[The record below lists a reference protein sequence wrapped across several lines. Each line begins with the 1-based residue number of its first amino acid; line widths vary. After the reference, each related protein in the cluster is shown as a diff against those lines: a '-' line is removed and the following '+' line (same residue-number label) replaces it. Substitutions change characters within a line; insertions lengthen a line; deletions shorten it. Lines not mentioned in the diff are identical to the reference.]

1 MLQSIFWTAVLFIY
15 YIIQGVLIMDKNDEL
30 EKTENFEE
38 STKELKTI
46 IGKPVEFSDDEINK
60 VVMSDDS
67 DIMSDEEF
75 EEMLENNIPLYEDLS
90 EEELLTRQKEFANL
104 SEEGRAMLRDIS
116 GIQNSRIITLNAL
129 MCNSVA
135 VIKDAEDDIEDI
147 EFSEEYLKFLNWYD
161 SLIRT
166 GTFYP
171 RYEENEKIF
180 EDILNSG
187 LETEDDNNIFAY
199 FKKKYI
205 EKVRGICKEIE
216 EPLSGIEMEAAKRFE
231 ILSTTNINLIK
242 VFENIKEYEGY
253 NWNKFSNCILNLS
266 A

>member
-1 MLQSIFWTAVLFIY
+1 
-15 YIIQGVLIMDKNDEL
+15 MDRNNDL

-38 STKELKTI
+38 SMKGLKTI
-46 IGKPVEFSDDEINK
+46 IGKPVEISDDGIHK
-60 VVMSDDS
+60 VIMSEDS
-67 DIMSDEEF
+67 DVMSDEEF
-75 EEMLENNIPLYEDLS
+75 EEMLENNIPLYEDLT

-104 SEEGRAMLRDIS
+104 SEEGRKMLRDIS

-135 VIKDAEDDIEDI
+135 IIKDADDDIEDI

-187 LETEDDNNIFAY
+187 LESEDDNNIFAY

-231 ILSTTNINLIK
+231 TLSTTNMNLIK
-242 VFENIKEYEGY
+242 VFENIKNYDNYDWE
-253 NWNKFSNCILNLS
+253 KFSNEVLKK
-266 A
+266 

>member
-1 MLQSIFWTAVLFIY
+1 MER
-15 YIIQGVLIMDKNDEL
+15 NDEL

-38 STKELKTI
+38 NMRELKTI
-46 IGKPVEFSDDEINK
+46 IGKPAEFSDDGIHK
-60 VVMSDDS
+60 VIMSEDSDVMSDED
-67 DIMSDEEF
+67 F
-75 EEMLENNIPLYEDLS
+75 EEMLENNIPLFEDLT
-90 EEELLTRQKEFANL
+90 EEELLTRQKEFATL

-129 MCNSVA
+129 MCNSVMI
-135 VIKDAEDDIEDI
+135 IKDAEDDIEDI

-187 LETEDDNNIFAY
+187 LENEDDNNIFAY
-199 FKKKYI
+199 FQKKYI

-231 ILSTTNINLIK
+231 TLSTTNMNLIK
-242 VFENIKEYEGY
+242 AFENIKEYEGY
-253 NWNKFSNCILNLS
+253 DWDTFSKNVLK
-266 A
+266 

>member
-1 MLQSIFWTAVLFIY
+1 MEINE
-15 YIIQGVLIMDKNDEL
+15 GL
-30 EKTENFEE
+30 EKIENFEE
-38 STKELKTI
+38 NMRELKTI
-46 IGKPVEFSDDEINK
+46 IGKPVEFSDDGIHK
-60 VVMSDDS
+60 VIMSEDS
-67 DIMSDEEF
+67 DVMSDEEF
-75 EEMLENNIPLYEDLS
+75 EEMLENNIPLYEDLT

-104 SEEGRAMLRDIS
+104 SEEGREMLRDIS

-129 MCNSVA
+129 MCNSV
-135 VIKDAEDDIEDI
+135 VIIKDAEDDIEDI

-187 LETEDDNNIFAY
+187 LENEDDNNIFAY

-231 ILSTTNINLIK
+231 TLSTTNMNLIK
-242 VFENIKEYEGY
+242 AFENIKEYEGY
-253 NWNKFSNCILNLS
+253 DWDTFSKNVLK
-266 A
+266 

>member
-1 MLQSIFWTAVLFIY
+1 M
-15 YIIQGVLIMDKNDEL
+15 NRNNEL

-38 STKELKTI
+38 SMKGLKTI
-46 IGKPVEFSDDEINK
+46 IGKPVEFSDDGINK

-104 SEEGRAMLRDIS
+104 SEEGRAMMRDIS

-135 VIKDAEDDIEDI
+135 IIKDAEDDIEDI

-231 ILSTTNINLIK
+231 TLSITNTNLIK
-242 VFENIKEYEGY
+242 VFESIKEYEGY
-253 NWNKFSNCILNLS
+253 DWDTFAKDVLK
-266 A
+266 

>member
-1 MLQSIFWTAVLFIY
+1 ME
-15 YIIQGVLIMDKNDEL
+15 KNNEL

-38 STKELKTI
+38 SMKELKTI
-46 IGKPVEFSDDEINK
+46 IGKPVEISDDGIRK
-60 VVMSDDS
+60 VVMSDDL

-90 EEELLTRQKEFANL
+90 EEELLTRQKEFATL

-135 VIKDAEDDIEDI
+135 LIKDAEDDIEDI

-231 ILSTTNINLIK
+231 TLSTTNMNLIK
-242 VFENIKEYEGY
+242 IFENIKEYKEY
-253 NWNKFSNCILNLS
+253 NWDTFSKDVLK
-266 A
+266 

>member
-1 MLQSIFWTAVLFIY
+1 MNR
-15 YIIQGVLIMDKNDEL
+15 NDEL
-30 EKTENFEE
+30 EKTKNFEE
-38 STKELKTI
+38 SMKGLKTI
-46 IGKPVEFSDDEINK
+46 IGKPVDISDIGTHK
-60 VVMSDDS
+60 VVMSEDS
-67 DIMSDEEF
+67 NIMSDEEF

-104 SEEGRAMLRDIS
+104 SEEGRKMLRDIT

-135 VIKDAEDDIEDI
+135 IIKDAEDDIEDI

-199 FKKKYI
+199 FNKKYI

-231 ILSTTNINLIK
+231 TLSTTNTNLIK
-242 VFENIKEYEGY
+242 VFENIKEYKEY
-253 NWNKFSNCILNLS
+253 NWDTFSKDVLK
-266 A
+266 

>member
-1 MLQSIFWTAVLFIY
+1 ME
-15 YIIQGVLIMDKNDEL
+15 KNNEL

-38 STKELKTI
+38 SMKELKTI
-46 IGKPVEFSDDEINK
+46 IDKPVENSDDGIRK
-60 VVMSDDS
+60 VVMSDDL

-90 EEELLTRQKEFANL
+90 EEELLTRQKEFATL

-135 VIKDAEDDIEDI
+135 LIKDAEDDIEDI

-231 ILSTTNINLIK
+231 TLSTTNMNLIK
-242 VFENIKEYEGY
+242 IFENIKEYKEY
-253 NWNKFSNCILNLS
+253 NWDTFSKDVLK
-266 A
+266 

>member
-1 MLQSIFWTAVLFIY
+1 MER
-15 YIIQGVLIMDKNDEL
+15 NDEL
-30 EKTENFEE
+30 EKTKNFEE
-38 STKELKTI
+38 SMKELKTI
-46 IGKPVEFSDDEINK
+46 IGKPVEFSDDGIHK
-60 VVMSDDS
+60 VILSEDLDVMSDED
-67 DIMSDEEF
+67 F
-75 EEMLENNIPLYEDLS
+75 EEMLENNIPLYEDLT
-90 EEELLTRQKEFANL
+90 EEELLMRQKEFATL
-104 SEEGRAMLRDIS
+104 SEEGKEMLRDIS
-116 GIQNSRIITLNAL
+116 GIQNSRIVTLNAL

-135 VIKDAEDDIEDI
+135 IIKDAEDNIEDI

-180 EDILNSG
+180 EDILNYG

-216 EPLSGIEMEAAKRFE
+216 EPLSGVEMEAAKRFE
-231 ILSTTNINLIK
+231 TLSTTNMNLIK
-242 VFENIKEYEGY
+242 VFENIKEYERY
-253 NWNKFSNCILNLS
+253 NWDTFSKNVLK
-266 A
+266 

>member
-1 MLQSIFWTAVLFIY
+1 
-15 YIIQGVLIMDKNDEL
+15 MDKTDEL

-38 STKELKTI
+38 SMKELKTI

-135 VIKDAEDDIEDI
+135 IIKDAEDDIEDI

-231 ILSTTNINLIK
+231 TLSTTNTNLIK
-242 VFENIKEYEGY
+242 VFESIKKYEGY
-253 NWNKFSNCILNLS
+253 NWDTFAKDVLQ
-266 A
+266 

>member
-1 MLQSIFWTAVLFIY
+1 M
-15 YIIQGVLIMDKNDEL
+15 MDRNDEL
-30 EKTENFEE
+30 EKTKNFEE
-38 STKELKTI
+38 SMKELKTI
-46 IGKPVEFSDDEINK
+46 IGKPVEFSDDGINK
-60 VVMSDDS
+60 VVMPDDS

-104 SEEGRAMLRDIS
+104 SEEGRKMLRDIS

-135 VIKDAEDDIEDI
+135 IIKDAEDDIEDI

-231 ILSTTNINLIK
+231 TLSTTNINLIK

-253 NWNKFSNCILNLS
+253 NWDTFSKDVLK
-266 A
+266 

>member
-1 MLQSIFWTAVLFIY
+1 MER
-15 YIIQGVLIMDKNDEL
+15 NEEL
-30 EKTENFEE
+30 ENAKALNG
-38 STKELKTI
+38 I
-46 IGKPVEFSDDEINK
+46 IGKPVVISE
-60 VVMSDDS
+60 DS
-67 DIMSDEEF
+67 DVMNDEDF
-75 EEMLENNIPLYEDLS
+75 EEMLENNIPLYEDLT
-90 EEELLTRQKEFANL
+90 EEELLTRQREFETL
-104 SEEGRAMLRDIS
+104 SEEGREMLRDIT
-116 GIQNSRIITLNAL
+116 GIQNSRIVTLNAL

-135 VIKDAEDDIEDI
+135 IIRDAEDDIEDI

-187 LETEDDNNIFAY
+187 LESEDENNIFAY

-231 ILSTTNINLIK
+231 TLSITNTNLVK

-253 NWNKFSNCILNLS
+253 DWDTFSKNII
-266 A
+266 

>member
-1 MLQSIFWTAVLFIY
+1 
-15 YIIQGVLIMDKNDEL
+15 MDRNDEL
-30 EKTENFEE
+30 EKTKNFEE
-38 STKELKTI
+38 SMKGLKTI
-46 IGKPVEFSDDEINK
+46 IGKPVEFSDDGINK

-75 EEMLENNIPLYEDLS
+75 EEMLENNIPLYEDLT

-135 VIKDAEDDIEDI
+135 IIKDAEDDIEDI

-231 ILSTTNINLIK
+231 TLSITNTNLIK

-253 NWNKFSNCILNLS
+253 NWDTFSKDVLK
-266 A
+266 

>member
-1 MLQSIFWTAVLFIY
+1 M
-15 YIIQGVLIMDKNDEL
+15 NRNNEL

-38 STKELKTI
+38 SMKGLKTI
-46 IGKPVEFSDDEINK
+46 IGKPVEISDDGIHK
-60 VVMSDDS
+60 VVMPNDS

-135 VIKDAEDDIEDI
+135 IIKDADDDIEDI

-231 ILSTTNINLIK
+231 TLSITNTNLIK

-253 NWNKFSNCILNLS
+253 NWDTFAKDVLQ
-266 A
+266 

>member
-1 MLQSIFWTAVLFIY
+1 
-15 YIIQGVLIMDKNDEL
+15 MDRNNDL

-38 STKELKTI
+38 SMKELKTI
-46 IGKPVEFSDDEINK
+46 IGKPVEISDDGTHK
-60 VVMSDDS
+60 VVMSEDS

-104 SEEGRAMLRDIS
+104 SEEGRKMLRDIS

-135 VIKDAEDDIEDI
+135 IIKDAEDDIEDI

-231 ILSTTNINLIK
+231 TLSTTNINLIK

-253 NWNKFSNCILNLS
+253 NWEKFSNEVLKK
-266 A
+266 

>member
-1 MLQSIFWTAVLFIY
+1 
-15 YIIQGVLIMDKNDEL
+15 MDRNNDL

-38 STKELKTI
+38 SMKGLKTI
-46 IGKPVEFSDDEINK
+46 IGKPVEISDDGINK
-60 VVMSDDS
+60 VVMSDDL
-67 DIMSDEEF
+67 DIMNDEEF
-75 EEMLENNIPLYEDLS
+75 EDMLENNIPLYEDLS

-104 SEEGRAMLRDIS
+104 SEEGRKMLRDIT

-135 VIKDAEDDIEDI
+135 IIKDAEDDIEDI

-231 ILSTTNINLIK
+231 TLSTTNINLIK
-242 VFENIKEYEGY
+242 VFENIKEYKEY
-253 NWNKFSNCILNLS
+253 NWDTFSKDVLK
-266 A
+266 

>member
-1 MLQSIFWTAVLFIY
+1 M
-15 YIIQGVLIMDKNDEL
+15 MDRNDEL
-30 EKTENFEE
+30 EKTKNFEE
-38 STKELKTI
+38 SMKELKTI
-46 IGKPVEFSDDEINK
+46 IGKPVEISDDGTHK
-60 VVMSDDS
+60 VVMSEDS
-67 DIMSDEEF
+67 DVMSDEEF

-135 VIKDAEDDIEDI
+135 IIKDAEDDIEDI

-231 ILSTTNINLIK
+231 TLSTTNTNLIK
-242 VFENIKEYEGY
+242 VFESIKEYEGY
-253 NWNKFSNCILNLS
+253 NWDTFAKDVLQ
-266 A
+266 

>member
-1 MLQSIFWTAVLFIY
+1 MER
-15 YIIQGVLIMDKNDEL
+15 NDEL
-30 EKTENFEE
+30 EKPQNFEE
-38 STKELKTI
+38 NMKELATI
-46 IGKPVEFSDDEINK
+46 IGKPVEISEDGIHK
-60 VVMSDDS
+60 VIMSEDS
-67 DIMSDEEF
+67 DVMSDEEF
-75 EEMLENNIPLYEDLS
+75 EEMLENNIPLYEDLT

-135 VIKDAEDDIEDI
+135 IIKDAEDDIEDI

-187 LETEDDNNIFAY
+187 LESEDDNNIFAY

-205 EKVRGICKEIE
+205 EKVRGVCKEIE
-216 EPLSGIEMEAAKRFE
+216 EPLSGVEMEAAKRFE
-231 ILSTTNINLIK
+231 TLSTTNMNLIK
-242 VFENIKEYEGY
+242 VFENIKEYERY
-253 NWNKFSNCILNLS
+253 NWDVFSKNVLK
-266 A
+266 

>member
-1 MLQSIFWTAVLFIY
+1 M
-15 YIIQGVLIMDKNDEL
+15 NRNNEL

-38 STKELKTI
+38 SMKGLKTI
-46 IGKPVEFSDDEINK
+46 IGKPVEISDDGINK

-135 VIKDAEDDIEDI
+135 IIKDAEDDIEDI

-216 EPLSGIEMEAAKRFE
+216 EPLSGVEMEVAKRFE
-231 ILSTTNINLIK
+231 TLSTTNMNLIK
-242 VFENIKEYEGY
+242 VFENIKEYERY
-253 NWNKFSNCILNLS
+253 NWDAFSKNVLK
-266 A
+266 

>member
-1 MLQSIFWTAVLFIY
+1 M
-15 YIIQGVLIMDKNDEL
+15 MDRNDEL

-38 STKELKTI
+38 SMKGLKTV
-46 IGKPVEFSDDEINK
+46 IGKPVEISDIGTHK
-60 VVMSDDS
+60 VVMSEDS

-104 SEEGRAMLRDIS
+104 SEEGRKMLRDIT

-135 VIKDAEDDIEDI
+135 IIKDAEDDIEDI

-171 RYEENEKIF
+171 KYEENEKIF

-231 ILSTTNINLIK
+231 TLSTTNMNLIK

-253 NWNKFSNCILNLS
+253 NWDTFSKDVLK
-266 A
+266 

>member
-1 MLQSIFWTAVLFIY
+1 MER
-15 YIIQGVLIMDKNDEL
+15 NNNL

-38 STKELKTI
+38 SIKGIKTI
-46 IGKPVEFSDDEINK
+46 IGKPVEISDDGTHK
-60 VVMSDDS
+60 VVMSEDLDV
-67 DIMSDEEF
+67 MSDEEF
-75 EEMLENNIPLYEDLS
+75 EDMLENNIPLYEDLS
-90 EEELLTRQKEFANL
+90 EEELLTRQKEFASL
-104 SEEGRAMLRDIS
+104 SEEGRKMLRDIT

-135 VIKDAEDDIEDI
+135 IIKDAEDDIEDI

-216 EPLSGIEMEAAKRFE
+216 EPLSGVEMEAAKRFE
-231 ILSTTNINLIK
+231 TLSTTNMNLIK
-242 VFENIKEYEGY
+242 VFENIKEYERY
-253 NWNKFSNCILNLS
+253 NWDAFSKNVLK
-266 A
+266 

>member
-1 MLQSIFWTAVLFIY
+1 MER
-15 YIIQGVLIMDKNDEL
+15 NNEL
-30 EKTENFEE
+30 EKPQNFEE
-38 STKELKTI
+38 NMKELTTI
-46 IGKPVEFSDDEINK
+46 IGKPVEFSDDGIHK
-60 VVMSDDS
+60 VIMSEDS
-67 DIMSDEEF
+67 DAMSDEDF
-75 EEMLENNIPLYEDLS
+75 EEMLENNIPLFEDLT

-104 SEEGRAMLRDIS
+104 SEEGREMLRDIT
-116 GIQNSRIITLNAL
+116 GIQNSRIVTLNAL

-135 VIKDAEDDIEDI
+135 IIKDAEDDIEDI

-187 LETEDDNNIFAY
+187 LENEDDNNIFAY
-199 FKKKYI
+199 FQKKYI

-231 ILSTTNINLIK
+231 TLSTTNVDLIK
-242 VFENIKEYEGY
+242 TFENIKEYEGN
-253 NWNKFSNCILNLS
+253 NWDTFSKNVLK
-266 A
+266 

>member
-1 MLQSIFWTAVLFIY
+1 MERN
-15 YIIQGVLIMDKNDEL
+15 NDL

-38 STKELKTI
+38 SMKGLKTI
-46 IGKPVEFSDDEINK
+46 IGKPVEISDDGINK

-135 VIKDAEDDIEDI
+135 IIKDAEDDIEDI

-180 EDILNSG
+180 EDILNSS

-231 ILSTTNINLIK
+231 TLSTTNTNLIK
-242 VFENIKEYEGY
+242 VFESIKEYEGY
-253 NWNKFSNCILNLS
+253 NWDTFAKDVLQ
-266 A
+266 

>member
-1 MLQSIFWTAVLFIY
+1 
-15 YIIQGVLIMDKNDEL
+15 MDRNNDL

-38 STKELKTI
+38 SMKGLKTI
-46 IGKPVEFSDDEINK
+46 IGKPVEFSDDGINK
-60 VVMSDDS
+60 VVMSEDS
-67 DIMSDEEF
+67 DVMSDEEF

-90 EEELLTRQKEFANL
+90 EEELLTRQKEFENL

-231 ILSTTNINLIK
+231 TLSTTNINLIK

>member
-1 MLQSIFWTAVLFIY
+1 
-15 YIIQGVLIMDKNDEL
+15 MDRNNDL

-38 STKELKTI
+38 SMKGLKTI
-46 IGKPVEFSDDEINK
+46 IGKPVEISDDGINK
-60 VVMSDDS
+60 VVMSEDS

-75 EEMLENNIPLYEDLS
+75 EDMLENNIPLYEDLT

-187 LETEDDNNIFAY
+187 LENEDDNNIFAY

-216 EPLSGIEMEAAKRFE
+216 EPLSGVEMEAAKRFE
-231 ILSTTNINLIK
+231 TLSTTNINLIK

-253 NWNKFSNCILNLS
+253 NWDTFSKDVLK
-266 A
+266 

>member
-1 MLQSIFWTAVLFIY
+1 MNR
-15 YIIQGVLIMDKNDEL
+15 NDEL

-38 STKELKTI
+38 SMKGLKTI
-46 IGKPVEFSDDEINK
+46 IGKPVEISDIGTHK
-60 VVMSDDS
+60 VVMSEDS

-104 SEEGRAMLRDIS
+104 SEEGRKMLRDIT

-135 VIKDAEDDIEDI
+135 IIKDAEDDIEDI

-216 EPLSGIEMEAAKRFE
+216 EPLSGVEMEAAKRFE
-231 ILSTTNINLIK
+231 TLSTTNMNLIK
-242 VFENIKEYEGY
+242 VFENIKEYERY
-253 NWNKFSNCILNLS
+253 NWDTFSKNVLN
-266 A
+266 

>member
-1 MLQSIFWTAVLFIY
+1 
-15 YIIQGVLIMDKNDEL
+15 MDRNDEL

-38 STKELKTI
+38 SMKELKTI
-46 IGKPVEFSDDEINK
+46 IGKPVEFSDDGINK
-60 VVMSDDS
+60 VVMSEDS

-187 LETEDDNNIFAY
+187 LESEDDNNIFAY

-216 EPLSGIEMEAAKRFE
+216 EPLSGVEMEAAKRFE
-231 ILSTTNINLIK
+231 TLSTTNINLIK

-253 NWNKFSNCILNLS
+253 NWDTFSKDVLK
-266 A
+266 

>member
-1 MLQSIFWTAVLFIY
+1 MER
-15 YIIQGVLIMDKNDEL
+15 NDES
-30 EKTENFEE
+30 EKTKNFVENI
-38 STKELKTI
+38 KELKTI
-46 IGKPVEFSDDEINK
+46 IGKPVEFSDDGIHK
-60 VVMSDDS
+60 VIMSEDSDVMSDED
-67 DIMSDEEF
+67 F
-75 EEMLENNIPLYEDLS
+75 EEMLENNIPLYEDLT
-90 EEELLTRQKEFANL
+90 EEELLTRQKEFATL
-104 SEEGRAMLRDIS
+104 SEEGREMLRDIS

-135 VIKDAEDDIEDI
+135 IIKDAEDDIEDI

-166 GTFYP
+166 GKFYP

-187 LETEDDNNIFAY
+187 LESEDDNNIFAY

-231 ILSTTNINLIK
+231 TLSTTNINLIK
-242 VFENIKEYEGY
+242 TFENIKEYEGY
-253 NWNKFSNCILNLS
+253 NWDTFSNCVFNPS

>member
-1 MLQSIFWTAVLFIY
+1 MNR
-15 YIIQGVLIMDKNDEL
+15 NDEL

-38 STKELKTI
+38 SMKGLKTI
-46 IGKPVEFSDDEINK
+46 IGKPVEISDDGIHK

-104 SEEGRAMLRDIS
+104 SEEGRKMLRDIT

-135 VIKDAEDDIEDI
+135 IIKDAEDDIEDI

-231 ILSTTNINLIK
+231 TLSTTNINLIK

-266 A
+266 T

>member
-1 MLQSIFWTAVLFIY
+1 MER
-15 YIIQGVLIMDKNDEL
+15 NNEL

-38 STKELKTI
+38 NMRDLKTI
-46 IGKPVEFSDDEINK
+46 IGKPVEFSDDGIHK
-60 VVMSDDS
+60 VILSEDSDVMSDED
-67 DIMSDEEF
+67 F
-75 EEMLENNIPLYEDLS
+75 EEMLENNIPLYEDLT
-90 EEELLTRQKEFANL
+90 EEELLTRQKEFATL
-104 SEEGRAMLRDIS
+104 SEEGKEMLRDIS

-129 MCNSVA
+129 MCNSVMI
-135 VIKDAEDDIEDI
+135 IKDAEDDIEDI

-187 LETEDDNNIFAY
+187 LENEDDNNIFAY
-199 FKKKYI
+199 FRKKYI

-216 EPLSGIEMEAAKRFE
+216 EPLSGIEMEAANRFE
-231 ILSTTNINLIK
+231 TLSTTNVNLIK
-242 VFENIKEYEGY
+242 TFENIKEYEGN
-253 NWNKFSNCILNLS
+253 NWDTFSKNVLQ
-266 A
+266 

>member
-1 MLQSIFWTAVLFIY
+1 
-15 YIIQGVLIMDKNDEL
+15 MDRNDEL
-30 EKTENFEE
+30 EKTKNFEE
-38 STKELKTI
+38 SMKELKTI
-46 IGKPVEFSDDEINK
+46 IGKPVEFSDDGIHK
-60 VVMSDDS
+60 VIMSEDLDVMSDED
-67 DIMSDEEF
+67 F
-75 EEMLENNIPLYEDLS
+75 EEMLENNIPLYEDLT
-90 EEELLTRQKEFANL
+90 EEELLMRQKEFTTL
-104 SEEGRAMLRDIS
+104 SEEGKEMLRDIS
-116 GIQNSRIITLNAL
+116 GIQNSRIVTLNAL

-135 VIKDAEDDIEDI
+135 IIKDAEDNIEDI

-187 LETEDDNNIFAY
+187 LESEDDNNIFAY

-231 ILSTTNINLIK
+231 TLSTTNMNLIK
-242 VFENIKEYEGY
+242 IFENIKEYKEY
-253 NWNKFSNCILNLS
+253 NWDTFSKDVLK
-266 A
+266 

>member
-1 MLQSIFWTAVLFIY
+1 
-15 YIIQGVLIMDKNDEL
+15 MDRNDEL
-30 EKTENFEE
+30 EKTKNFEE
-38 STKELKTI
+38 SMKELKTI
-46 IGKPVEFSDDEINK
+46 IGKPVEFSDDGIHK
-60 VVMSDDS
+60 VIISEDLDVMSDED
-67 DIMSDEEF
+67 F
-75 EEMLENNIPLYEDLS
+75 EEMLENNIPLYEDLT
-90 EEELLTRQKEFANL
+90 EEELLMRQKEFATL
-104 SEEGRAMLRDIS
+104 SEEGKEMLRDIS
-116 GIQNSRIITLNAL
+116 GIQNSRIVTLNAL

-135 VIKDAEDDIEDI
+135 IIKDSEDNIEDI

-216 EPLSGIEMEAAKRFE
+216 EPLSGVEMEAAKRFE
-231 ILSTTNINLIK
+231 TLSTTNMNLIK
-242 VFENIKEYEGY
+242 VFENIKEYERY
-253 NWNKFSNCILNLS
+253 NWDAFSKNVLK
-266 A
+266 

>member
-1 MLQSIFWTAVLFIY
+1 
-15 YIIQGVLIMDKNDEL
+15 MDRNNDL

-38 STKELKTI
+38 SMKELKTI
-46 IGKPVEFSDDEINK
+46 IGKPVEFSDDRINK

-75 EEMLENNIPLYEDLS
+75 EEMLENNIPLYEDLT

-135 VIKDAEDDIEDI
+135 IIKDADDDIEDI

-231 ILSTTNINLIK
+231 TLSTTNINLIK
-242 VFENIKEYEGY
+242 VFENIKVYKEY
-253 NWNKFSNCILNLS
+253 NWDTFSKDVLK
-266 A
+266 

>member
-1 MLQSIFWTAVLFIY
+1 MER
-15 YIIQGVLIMDKNDEL
+15 NDEL

-38 STKELKTI
+38 NMRELKTI
-46 IGKPVEFSDDEINK
+46 IGKPIEISDDGIHK
-60 VVMSDDS
+60 VIMSEDSDVMSDED
-67 DIMSDEEF
+67 F
-75 EEMLENNIPLYEDLS
+75 EEMLENNIPLYEDLT
-90 EEELLTRQKEFANL
+90 EEELLTRQKEFATL
-104 SEEGRAMLRDIS
+104 SEEGREMLRDIT
-116 GIQNSRIITLNAL
+116 GIQNSRIVTLNAL

-135 VIKDAEDDIEDI
+135 IIKDAEDDIEDI

-187 LETEDDNNIFAY
+187 LENEDDNNIFAY
-199 FKKKYI
+199 FQKKYI

-231 ILSTTNINLIK
+231 TLSNTNTNLIK
-242 VFENIKEYEGY
+242 AFENIKEYEGC
-253 NWNKFSNCILNLS
+253 NWDTFSKNVLK
-266 A
+266 

>member
-1 MLQSIFWTAVLFIY
+1 ME
-15 YIIQGVLIMDKNDEL
+15 KNNEL

-38 STKELKTI
+38 SMKELKTI
-46 IGKPVEFSDDEINK
+46 IDKPVENSDDGIRK
-60 VVMSDDS
+60 VVMSDDL

-90 EEELLTRQKEFANL
+90 EEELLTRQKEFATL

-135 VIKDAEDDIEDI
+135 LIKDAEDDIEDI

-231 ILSTTNINLIK
+231 TLSTTNINLIK

>member
-1 MLQSIFWTAVLFIY
+1 
-15 YIIQGVLIMDKNDEL
+15 MDRNNDL

-38 STKELKTI
+38 SMKGLKTI
-46 IGKPVEFSDDEINK
+46 IGKPVEFSDDGINK
-60 VVMSDDS
+60 VVMSEDS

-231 ILSTTNINLIK
+231 TLSTTNINLIK

-253 NWNKFSNCILNLS
+253 DWNKFSNCILNLS

>member
-1 MLQSIFWTAVLFIY
+1 M
-15 YIIQGVLIMDKNDEL
+15 MDRNDEL
-30 EKTENFEE
+30 EKTKNFEE
-38 STKELKTI
+38 SMKELKTI
-46 IGKPVEFSDDEINK
+46 IGKPVEFSDDGINK
-60 VVMSDDS
+60 VVIPDDS

-104 SEEGRAMLRDIS
+104 SEEGRKMLRDIS

-135 VIKDAEDDIEDI
+135 IIKDAEDDIEDI

-231 ILSTTNINLIK
+231 TLSTTNTNLIK

-253 NWNKFSNCILNLS
+253 NWDTFSKDVLK
-266 A
+266 

>member
-1 MLQSIFWTAVLFIY
+1 
-15 YIIQGVLIMDKNDEL
+15 MDRNDEL

-38 STKELKTI
+38 SMKGLKTI
-46 IGKPVEFSDDEINK
+46 IGKPVEISDDEIHK
-60 VVMSDDS
+60 VVMSEDS

-135 VIKDAEDDIEDI
+135 IIKDAEDDIEDI

-166 GTFYP
+166 GIFYP

-231 ILSTTNINLIK
+231 TLSITNANLIK

-253 NWNKFSNCILNLS
+253 NWDTFAKDVLQ
-266 A
+266 

>member
-1 MLQSIFWTAVLFIY
+1 METNE
-15 YIIQGVLIMDKNDEL
+15 GL
-30 EKTENFEE
+30 ENTKNFEE
-38 STKELKTI
+38 NMRELKTI
-46 IGKPVEFSDDEINK
+46 ISKPVEFSDDGIHK
-60 VVMSDDS
+60 VIMSEDS
-67 DIMSDEEF
+67 DVMSDEEF
-75 EEMLENNIPLYEDLS
+75 ENMLENNIPLYEDLT
-90 EEELLTRQKEFANL
+90 EEELLARQKEFATI
-104 SEEGRAMLRDIS
+104 SEEGKEMLRDIS

-129 MCNSVA
+129 MCNSVMI
-135 VIKDAEDDIEDI
+135 IKDAEDDIEDI

-161 SLIRT
+161 SLIRM

-205 EKVRGICKEIE
+205 EKVRGVCKEIE

-231 ILSTTNINLIK
+231 TLSTTNVNLIK
-242 VFENIKEYEGY
+242 VFENIKEYEGN
-253 NWNKFSNCILNLS
+253 NWDTFSKNVLK
-266 A
+266 